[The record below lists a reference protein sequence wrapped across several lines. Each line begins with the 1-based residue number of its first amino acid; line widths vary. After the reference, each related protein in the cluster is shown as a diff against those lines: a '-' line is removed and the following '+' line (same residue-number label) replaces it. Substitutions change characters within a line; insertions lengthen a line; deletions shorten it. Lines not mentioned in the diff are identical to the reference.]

1 MELILWNGICTGC
14 VYVLV
19 AIGFNIVY
27 VASGTFNFAQPQYLV
42 VGTFLS
48 YVVSTTWGLSPWI
61 AVLLGLVIGGV
72 VGLLEERLAVR
83 LLAGAGLQSALVTTV
98 GWSVAMEGVVL
109 LIWKSNPLTVKGI
122 ASNTQMEVAGIHVT
136 AAQIVMVIVVVVLA
150 IAVHLWFKSTK
161 VGIAMLA
168 MAEDRQAA
176 QLRGINV
183 RRLSM
188 GAFVLAGALLAAMG
202 PIMGP
207 QIFATYNLGDTV
219 VLFAFVAMAV
229 GGFGHNIGSLVGGL
243 ALGVLQAI
251 ISLYWGDH
259 WMDILTFAVLLLVL
273 SLLPQGFFGR
283 RGERLV

>member
-1 MELILWNGICTGC
+1 
-14 VYVLV
+14 
-19 AIGFNIVY
+19 
-27 VASGTFNFAQPQYLV
+27 
-42 VGTFLS
+42 
-48 YVVSTTWGLSPWI
+48 
-61 AVLLGLVIGGV
+61 
-72 VGLLEERLAVR
+72 
-83 LLAGAGLQSALVTTV
+83 
-98 GWSVAMEGVVL
+98 MEGVVL

-122 ASNTQMEVAGIHVT
+122 ASNTQMQVAGIHVT
-136 AAQIVMVIVVVVLA
+136 AAQIVMVIVVVALA

-168 MAEDRQAA
+168 MAEDRHAA

-273 SLLPQGFFGR
+273 SLLPHGFFGQ